1 MATEVPER
9 QAIISGIGQSAVGR
23 RLGRGGLDLTLD
35 AVMAAIDDAGIDRK
49 EIDGISSWPGY
60 KTDAP
65 GFSPVSV
72 GQLKDALGVDLNWYN
87 AGSEATQMSGVLNA
101 CMAVAAGQA
110 RHVVCF
116 RTVTETSVAAGT
128 RPSLVGSGSQRV
140 AGFGEYQAPFLA
152 PSGANWM
159 GLIASRYFHE
169 FGTSR
174 EQLAQ
179 IALNA
184 RRNAGL
190 NPLAVYRDAI
200 TLDDY
205 LQSRIIS
212 TPLCL
217 YDCDVPVDGAI
228 AVIVSHKD
236 TARDLKS
243 TPIRVEA
250 ISAGL
255 TGRDSWDQL
264 DDLTRFA
271 AEGCG
276 QRLWSRTDL
285 TPADV
290 DVAELY
296 DGFSILSLLWLEGL
310 GFCGRGEAG
319 AFVEGG
325 KRIALDGELPMAT
338 GGGQLSGGR
347 LHGMIHVVEAVTQ
360 LRGAGGQ
367 RQVPGNPK
375 VAVASNGGGPIAGAI
390 LLVRD

>member
-1 MATEVPER
+1 MVMEVPEQ

-23 RLGRGGLDLTLD
+23 RLGRGGLDLTLE

-60 KTDAP
+60 KADSP
-65 GFSPVSV
+65 GFSPVSI
-72 GQLKDALGVDLNWYN
+72 GQLKDALGIDLNWYN

-101 CMAVAAGQA
+101 CMAVASGQA

-116 RTVTETSVAAGT
+116 RTVTETSVAPGT
-128 RPSLVGSGSQRV
+128 KPSLVGSTTQRV

-159 GLIASRYFHE
+159 ALIASRYFHE
-169 FGTSR
+169 FGTKR

-184 RRNAGL
+184 RHNAGL
-190 NPLAVYRDAI
+190 NPKAVYREA
-200 TLDDY
+200 LSLEEY
-205 LQSRIIS
+205 MNARMIS

-217 YDCDVPVDGAI
+217 YDCDVPVDGSI
-228 AVIVSHKD
+228 AVIVSHRD

-243 TPIRVEA
+243 KPIRVEA

-276 QRLWSRTDL
+276 KRLWSRTDL
-285 TPADV
+285 KPSDV

-296 DGFSILSLLWLEGL
+296 DGFSILSMLWLEGL

-319 AFVEGG
+319 DFIEGG
-325 KRIALDGELPMAT
+325 KRIALNGELPLAT

-360 LRGAGGQ
+360 LRGDGGA

-390 LLVRD
+390 LLARD

>member
-1 MATEVPER
+1 MTIEVPER
-9 QAIISGIGQSAVGR
+9 QAIISGVGQSASGR
-23 RLGRGGLDLTLD
+23 RLGRGGLDLTLE
-35 AVMAAIDDAGIDRK
+35 AVMAAIEDAGIDRK

-60 KTDAP
+60 KADAP

-101 CMAVAAGQA
+101 CMAVASGQA

-116 RTVTETSVAAGT
+116 RTVTETSVAPGT
-128 RPSLVGSGSQRV
+128 KPSLIGSGSQRV

-152 PSGANWM
+152 PSGANWV

-169 FGTSR
+169 FGVKR

-184 RRNAGL
+184 RHNAGL
-190 NPLAVYRDAI
+190 NPKAVYREALSLEQYMDA
-200 TLDDY
+200 
-205 LQSRIIS
+205 RMIS

-217 YDCDVPVDGAI
+217 YDCDVPIDGSI

-236 TARDLKS
+236 TARDLRS
-243 TPIRVEA
+243 TPVRVEA
-250 ISAGL
+250 ISTGL

-276 QRLWSRTDL
+276 RRLWSRTDL
-285 TPADV
+285 RPSDV

-310 GFCGRGEAG
+310 GFCGRGEA
-319 AFVEGG
+319 ADFIEGG
-325 KRIALDGELPMAT
+325 KRIALDGQLPLAT

-347 LHGMIHVVEAVTQ
+347 LHGMIHVVEAVLQ
-360 LRGAGGQ
+360 LRGEGGQ
-367 RQVPGNPK
+367 RQVPGNPQ
-375 VAVASNGGGPIAGAI
+375 VAVASNGGGPIAGAM
-390 LLVRD
+390 LLVRG